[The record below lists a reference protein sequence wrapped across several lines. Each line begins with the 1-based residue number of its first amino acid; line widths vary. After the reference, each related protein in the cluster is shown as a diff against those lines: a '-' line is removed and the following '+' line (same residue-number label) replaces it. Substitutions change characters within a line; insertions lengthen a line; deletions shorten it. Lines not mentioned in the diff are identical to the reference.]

1 MNARLCRPAH
11 ELQEADFRTSSVWRF
26 VTPDESEALNV
37 DESYVV
43 AQTTA
48 PGTGQIGSYLVAA
61 HYQLQAGTVLPGVVQ
76 LDILDKQLE
85 FTPSTIF
92 VAGKSVDPLGAD
104 TEIAAPPQDNWRP
117 TGSVVPRHCPEHR
130 VQASQRLDSQTWSW
144 AGNRSAC
151 TTAAAQ
157 ALAPSAVRPNPSLN
171 RTRYGKAPWPGHRYA
186 VHFPCPGQGALPP
199 RSG

>member
-48 PGTGQIGSYLVAA
+48 PGTGQFGSYLVAA

-92 VAGKSVDPLGAD
+92 VAGKSVDPLGTD
-104 TEIAAPPQDNWRP
+104 TETRLRRLLKA
-117 TGSVVPRHCPEHR
+117 TG
-130 VQASQRLDSQTWSW
+130 VQPVQWSL
-144 AGNRSAC
+144 G
-151 TTAAAQ
+151 TA
-157 ALAPSAVRPNPSLN
+157 LSTES
-171 RTRYGKAPWPGHRYA
+171 K
-186 VHFPCPGQGALPP
+186 P
-199 RSG
+199 RSGSIAKPGVGQALGLLAQLLRLKHSRRAR